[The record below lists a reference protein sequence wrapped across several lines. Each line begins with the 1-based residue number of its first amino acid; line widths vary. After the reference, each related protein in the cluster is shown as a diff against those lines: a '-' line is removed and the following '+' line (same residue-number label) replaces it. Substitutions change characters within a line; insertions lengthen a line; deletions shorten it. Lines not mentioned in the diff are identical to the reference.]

1 MRMNTRKTTCGM
13 VLVSLRRIQR
23 RCLCQGR
30 HQPNSLQK
38 DTPGINVGYQR
49 KRRQECRMEEA
60 RTLPQ
65 SAGTFAIWE
74 DDGHHPGAPVG
85 EPDGEIPLPELVHP
99 DHLAGVRGA
108 GGQRAGREA
117 HAQQR
122 EGQLAPR
129 RHWRGGGG
137 QRWLAEAR
145 ERVSTQH
152 PGEELHTSTQK
163 LCSGG

>member
-1 MRMNTRKTTCGM
+1 
-13 VLVSLRRIQR
+13 
-23 RCLCQGR
+23 
-30 HQPNSLQK
+30 
-38 DTPGINVGYQR
+38 
-49 KRRQECRMEEA
+49 MEEA

-65 SAGTFAIWE
+65 SAGTFAVWE

-137 QRWLAEAR
+137 QRWSALSTQGR
-145 ERVSTQH
+145 ER
-152 PGEELHTSTQK
+152 GEELQMQACGCRALLPRVMSAGDT
-163 LCSGG
+163 